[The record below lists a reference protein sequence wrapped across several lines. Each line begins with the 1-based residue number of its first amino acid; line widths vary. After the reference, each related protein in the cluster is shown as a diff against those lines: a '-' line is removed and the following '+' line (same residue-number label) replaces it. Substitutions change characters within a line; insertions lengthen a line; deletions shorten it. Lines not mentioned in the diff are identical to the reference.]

1 LPKVHQSGPYD
12 ARVDAP
18 DWYRAALDAPRDDD
32 EVIVEGCR
40 IHYVRWGAQGCPGVV
55 LVHGGAAHA
64 HWWDHVAPL
73 LTRDCGVVAIDLS
86 GHGDSGRRD
95 RYPTSTWARE
105 IVAVAEHAGIAGPPV
120 VVGHSMGGWVAIT
133 AAAEQGDRLG
143 GIVILDSPVS
153 QRAPEEEAAAEGAAF
168 GPLRTYPT
176 LEAALSRFRTVPDQ
190 PTSLPYV
197 LDHVART
204 SVRTTE
210 GGWTWKFDPRIFDRP
225 VPTGE
230 LLRQVRCRVALLR
243 SEHGLVTPDIGEY
256 MYEQLGRLAPVVE
269 VPLAHHH
276 VMLDQPI
283 PLVTGL
289 RTLLADW
296 EHSVPQRRT

>member
-1 LPKVHQSGPYD
+1 
-12 ARVDAP
+12 VDAP
-18 DWYRAALDAPRDDD
+18 EWFNAAIATEHVED
-32 EVIVEGCR
+32 EVIVDGVPV
-40 IHYVRWGAQGCPGVV
+40 HYLRWGDRGCPGIV
-55 LVHGGAAHA
+55 LVHGGAAQA

-73 LTRDCGVVAIDLS
+73 LQDCCVVALDLS

-105 IVAVAEHAGIAGPPV
+105 IVEVADHAGIAGRPV
-120 VVGHSMGGWVAIT
+120 VIGHSMGGWVAIT
-133 AAAEQGDRLG
+133 AAAEQGDRLD

-153 QRAPEEEAAAEGAAF
+153 RLAPEEEAAAEGAAF

-176 LEAALSRFRTVPDQ
+176 LEAALARFHTVPDQ

-204 SVRTTE
+204 SLRKVN
-210 GGWTWKFDPRIFDRP
+210 GGWTWKFDPRIFDRR
-225 VPTGE
+225 VPSGE
-230 LLRQVRCRVALLR
+230 LLQRVQCRVALFR
-243 SEHGLVTPDIGEY
+243 SEHGLVTPDIGAY
-256 MYEQLGRLAPVVE
+256 MYEQLGRIAPVVE
-269 VPLAHHH
+269 VPLAYHH

-283 PLVTGL
+283 ALVTGL

-296 EHSVPQRRT
+296 EHSVPHRRG